1 MKLFSFITR
10 DQNIKIGI
18 DVDGEKCDFSYMWEI
33 FKDIQGKHKYPQLNF
48 IQVMISIGIFNS
60 SDIKEILTTVQEF
73 RSLDTVKIDG
83 PIIYDVPIPQ
93 PQKIVCLG
101 RNYKKHARELDN
113 PVPDEPII
121 FAKMPSSLLPHEGAI
136 VLPKG
141 VGRVDHELE
150 LAIVIGL
157 QGKNISESKAYEY
170 IAGYTILNDVT
181 ARALQ
186 KSDTG
191 KKQPWLRS
199 KSFDTFCPTGPYLV
213 PHDAIEN
220 PHRLGL
226 TLRINDEVRQQAN
239 TSELIFKIPEIIHFV
254 SRHMTLNPGDIIA
267 TGTPEGV
274 SELKPG
280 DTVTGEIDKLG
291 KLENSVVAE

>member
-267 TGTPEGV
+267 TGTPQGV

>member
-18 DVDGEKCDFSYMWEI
+18 DVDGKKCDFTYMWEI

-60 SDIKEILTTVQEF
+60 SDIKEVVTTVQEF

-83 PIIYDVPIPQ
+83 PLIYDVPIPQ
-93 PQKIVCLG
+93 PQKIVGLG
-101 RNYKKHARELDN
+101 RNYKKHAQELDN

-136 VLPKG
+136 VLPRG

-186 KSDTG
+186 KSDNG

-199 KSFDTFCPTGPYLV
+199 KSFDTFCPTGPFLV
-213 PHDAIEN
+213 PHDAIDN

-226 TLRINDEVRQQAN
+226 TLRVNDEVRQQAN